1 MGATLCRS
9 LFAPVLALMGF
20 DLALSLFGD
29 GEQDRVGGI
38 TIGKSHLLLFIV
50 YFEAEIEPPMKIA
63 LRGSWHQSLISRD
76 S

>member
-9 LFAPVLALMGF
+9 LFAPLLALMRF

-38 TIGKSHLLLFIV
+38 TIGKKPLVVVHRLF
-50 YFEAEIEPPMKIA
+50 
-63 LRGSWHQSLISRD
+63 
-76 S
+76 